1 MMSNNP
7 LWDYSI
13 ATYDLEGVASACL
26 ALQDTFGLDVNLLFY
41 AAWLAQREQRL
52 SHDHLM
58 GVEALIADW
67 RHDMVKP
74 LRVLRQRWRETPCA
88 ASVRD
93 EIKSLELRA
102 ERQQQDTMYAY
113 YQESAGLSWAA
124 QPLRENLMLVA
135 SFSGQEGDGRFA
147 AIDRLVLLFSP

>member
-1 MMSNNP
+1 MISAYVNWLHDEQQP
-7 LWDYSI
+7 AVGLLYCHLRTGRGGPRLPCPAGHVWPRRESVI
-13 ATYDLEGVASACL
+13 LRGVVGTA
-26 ALQDTFGLDVNLLFY
+26 
-41 AAWLAQREQRL
+41 
-52 SHDHLM
+52 